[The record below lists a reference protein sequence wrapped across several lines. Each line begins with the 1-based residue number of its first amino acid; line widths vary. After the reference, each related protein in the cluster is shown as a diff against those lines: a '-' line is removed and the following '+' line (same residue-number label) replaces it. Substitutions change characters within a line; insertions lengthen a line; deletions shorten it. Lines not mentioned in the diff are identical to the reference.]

1 MLHSSTVQ
9 EQRRSARVQLNLP
22 VRLRW
27 QSALRQTVEVSQ
39 SLDVSRTGLLFY
51 RTQPLPVNSRLWV
64 MHPYSPENAGGHPE
78 TPARVVRVKT
88 TPGGGQLVAV
98 EFEFPRRSVAAVG
111 KFNRRKSD
119 RTSLALPV
127 TVRRENIP
135 WPEESMTLDVSPSG
149 VAFRSAQQYAIGEEV
164 RVKVAYGPWA
174 AAGELR
180 ARVVRMEATPNSVEQ
195 RIALAFLT
203 N

>member
-1 MLHSSTVQ
+1 MSHTSKVLD
-9 EQRRSARVQLNLP
+9 QRRSARVQLNLP

-27 QSALRQTVEVSQ
+27 QSALRQTIEVSE

-51 RTQPLPVNSRLWV
+51 RTQAMPVNSRLWV
-64 MHPYSPENAGGHPE
+64 MHPYSPETPGGQPE

-98 EFEFPRRSVAAVG
+98 EFEFPRRNAPAAG
-111 KFNRRKSD
+111 TFNRRRAN
-119 RTSLALPV
+119 RTPLALPL

-135 WPEESMTLDVSPSG
+135 WPEENMTSDVSPTG
-149 VAFRSAQQYAIGEEV
+149 VAFHTAQQYAMGEELRV
-164 RVKVAYGPWA
+164 RVSYGPWA

-180 ARVVRMEATPNSVEQ
+180 ARVVRLEPVQNSIGLRVS
-195 RIALAFLT
+195 LAFLA